1 MTRTPTNLP
10 GDNWI
15 APIGLILLALIPV
28 LAGALRLSELSGGPV
43 VTASNAR
50 FVESPI
56 PVITHIVSAT
66 VFSLLGAFQFVP
78 SLRRRGGWHRLAG
91 RVLIPAGVL
100 TALSGIWMA
109 AFYPH
114 PAGDGPALSVLR
126 LVFGAAMLAAIGLGI
141 RAIVGRRFAAH
152 GAWMTRAYAI
162 ALGAGTQALVL
173 IPGSL
178 LFGSTHELSRTLLMG
193 AAWVINL
200 AVAERVIRR
209 RAITTVE
216 LSTGGRMLP

>member
-126 LVFGAAMLAAIGLGI
+126 LVFGAAMLAVIGLGI